1 MTTPTHTSA
10 IPAGGILTQHVDS
23 DWQDYVAGRPLQ
35 QRVCIAV
42 VQPSKISAGNTQKGR
57 SKSVGYEDVHFVE
70 VTDAH
75 EADRLRHLLTQ
86 LKADRGLLI
95 KQPGLFDLTD
105 EEQRDSLLDMI
116 KEHAS
121 EQDIPITELDARF
134 VDYFGGQDN
143 ASAETVQACRSVLQL
158 KEFAFHIGAIAE
170 TKPEGESAVDDPP
183 FSDGSDDPCDDGSEP
198 DDEAA

>member
-10 IPAGGILTQHVDS
+10 IPAGGILTQHVDG
-23 DWQDYVAGRPLQ
+23 DYADYNAGRPLQ
-35 QRVCIAV
+35 QRVLISV
-42 VQPSKISAGNTQKGR
+42 VQAGGIASNNTKKGR
-57 SKSVGYEDVHFVE
+57 TKAVKYEDLHLVE
-70 VTDAH
+70 VTDPH

-86 LKADRGLLI
+86 LQADRGLRV

-116 KEHAS
+116 REHAS
-121 EQDIPITELDARF
+121 EQDIPMTELDARF
-134 VDYFGGQDN
+134 VDYFGGAEN

-170 TKPEGESAVDDPP
+170 ETPEPVDVPGP
-183 FSDGSDDPCDDGSEP
+183 EFSDEP
-198 DDEAA
+198 DDGADAA